1 MRPMNRLARRT
12 RAAMR
17 RPPRSLAA
25 IVLRRGGMALGG
37 CFLVGL
43 SASLLWQSTF
53 LWTTVGQAEAA
64 LLDASAAGGGVVE
77 RIEGLDGP
85 LASRAQ
91 VIHILED
98 LVGQNI
104 LAVDIAEL
112 RERLERLPWI
122 KEAAVARLLPSTL
135 SVRVEE
141 YQPIARWHDGARQV
155 LVSEA
160 GTVLHVGNAQRYSEL
175 PLLRGKGA
183 PAEAAS
189 LMRLAASQRALRER
203 MTGAVLIDGRR
214 WDVNLGS
221 TVVRLPSDDPDRAW
235 QRLAAQ
241 HRAKHLLDR
250 AVAVVDL
257 RHPQW
262 LTVRLAE
269 PPRASPPRPST

>member
-1 MRPMNRLARRT
+1 MRPMNRLARKT

-25 IVLRRGGMALGG
+25 IVLRRGGIAVGG

-43 SASLLWQSTF
+43 GASLLWQSNF
-53 LWTTVGQAEAA
+53 LWTTLGRAEAA
-64 LLDASAAGGGVVE
+64 LLDVSAAGGGTVE

-98 LVGQNI
+98 LTGQNI
-104 LAVDIAEL
+104 LAVEIAEL

-122 KEAAVARLLPSTL
+122 KEAAVARSLPSTL
-135 SVRVEE
+135 SVRLEE

-160 GTVLHVGNAQRYSEL
+160 GTVLHVGNAQRYSDL
-175 PLLRGKGA
+175 PLLRGRGA
-183 PAEAAS
+183 PAEAAA
-189 LMRLAASQRALRER
+189 LVRLIASDRVLRDR
-203 MTGAVLIDGRR
+203 VTGAVLIDGRR

-221 TVVRLPSDDPDRAW
+221 TVVRLPSEEPDGAW

-241 HRAKHLLDR
+241 QRAKHLLDR

-262 LTVRLAE
+262 LTVRLAD
-269 PPRASPPRPST
+269 PPRVSPARPST